1 MDWNRNINIGFAD
14 AHWNRNIKIGLT
26 AVDWKRDIN
35 IKKNETLGLDI
46 GSAAVKIVALRKNG
60 NVYSAIAAGITEI
73 PASDNDAIRHRMNT
87 VKAIRSCF
95 ARTSVRRKLA
105 VCGVSGPEVA
115 VRDFELPL
123 LSPEDM
129 TAAVSLEASQVCPFP
144 AEASAIDYQL
154 MSNGGRNAKG
164 VLVAAMRS
172 LIADRRQLTREARLR
187 CVMMDVDGLALLN
200 CFEGL
205 NKSNGEEATSDQ
217 AIAILNV
224 GGSHTTLAVMDSDG
238 RPFIRDIAYAGDD
251 IVKQISTEKGAPVDT
266 VRDIL
271 SGSSAAGELGLD
283 ESLARACQ
291 KLVGDVNETLRYY
304 AAQGKSANIDK
315 LHVCGGFALTGG
327 FIELLNRHISAECV
341 LWNPFDRMHCNPSRR
356 YEDIFARQ
364 GPALAV
370 AAGLAMR
377 SVVPDCQ

>member
-1 MDWNRNINIGFAD
+1 MDW
-14 AHWNRNIKIGLT
+14 K
-26 AVDWKRDIN
+26 KDIN
-35 IKKNETLGLDI
+35 IKKNEILGLDI

-60 NVYSAIAAGITEI
+60 EGYSAIAAGISQI
-73 PASDNDAIRHRMNT
+73 AASDDGGLRHRTNT
-87 VKAIRSCF
+87 VRAVRSCF
-95 ARTSVRRKLA
+95 ARTRVKRKLA

-123 LSPEDM
+123 LPPEEM
-129 TAAVSLEASQVCPFP
+129 IAAVSLEASQVCPFP
-144 AEASAIDYQL
+144 AEDSAIDYQL
-154 MSNGGRNAKG
+154 MPNGGTHAKG

-205 NKSNGEEATSDQ
+205 SKNGEEDKDQ
-217 AIAILNV
+217 ESVAILNV
-224 GGSHTTLAVMDSDG
+224 GNSHTTLAIMDGDG

-251 IVKQISTEKGAPVDT
+251 IVKQMSAEKGAPVDT
-266 VRDIL
+266 IRDIL

-283 ESLARACQ
+283 ESLTRACQ

-315 LHVCGGFALTGG
+315 LHVCGGFALTTG
-327 FIELLNRHISAECV
+327 FVELLNRHISAECV
-341 LWNPFDRMHCNPSRR
+341 LWNPFDQMQCNPGRR
-356 YEDIFARQ
+356 YKDVFARQ

-377 SVVPDCQ
+377 SIDPGCQ